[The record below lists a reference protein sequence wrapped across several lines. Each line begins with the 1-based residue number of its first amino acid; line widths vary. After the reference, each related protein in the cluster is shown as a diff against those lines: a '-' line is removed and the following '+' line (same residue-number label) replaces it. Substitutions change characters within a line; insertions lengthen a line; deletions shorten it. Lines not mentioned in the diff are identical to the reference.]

1 MAVGAMGDAY
11 MELDNVAEAA
21 KCYEKAAK
29 ESKNSFTSPMYLVRA
44 GFAYE
49 MVGDYTK
56 ALEMYKI
63 IKADY
68 PNSNE
73 GFTIEK
79 NIAFVEAKLAQ

>member
-1 MAVGAMGDAY
+1 MGDAY
-11 MELDNVAEAA
+11 LELDNAAEAA

-29 ESKNSFTSPMYLVRA
+29 ESRNSFTSPMFLMRA
-44 GFAYE
+44 GYAYE
-49 MVGDYTK
+49 MVENYQK

-73 GFTIEK
+73 GFSIEK
-79 NIAFVEAKLAQ
+79 NIAFAEAKLGK